1 MCKFSC
7 WVTRNFAGL
16 LKLLSKG
23 AQLATA
29 AKMLFVVV
37 IHQIVCSF
45 NANTYLNTSWF
56 SNIFAF
62 LPDFSCLS
70 NLTSHSNAVL
80 CGTEISSGTPN
91 SISQIS
97 RCKIFTKKN
106 YDSKITCGK
115 YLENYHLPLCLFA
128 YSKHAFQ

>member
-1 MCKFSC
+1 
-7 WVTRNFAGL
+7 
-16 LKLLSKG
+16 
-23 AQLATA
+23 
-29 AKMLFVVV
+29 
-37 IHQIVCSF
+37 
-45 NANTYLNTSWF
+45 
-56 SNIFAF
+56 
-62 LPDFSCLS
+62 
-70 NLTSHSNAVL
+70 VL

-128 YSKHAFQ
+128 NKRITFSDIYSGLSIFFRCSSTSLFTDGNFD